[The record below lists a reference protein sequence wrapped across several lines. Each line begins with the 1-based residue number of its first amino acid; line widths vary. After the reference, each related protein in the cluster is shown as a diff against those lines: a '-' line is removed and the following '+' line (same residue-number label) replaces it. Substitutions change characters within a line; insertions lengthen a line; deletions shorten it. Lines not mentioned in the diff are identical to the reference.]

1 MSRLLPACFL
11 SLMTIA
17 VCAGPPA
24 QAAFPPGF
32 LWGTAISGFQ
42 TEMGG
47 SPASNDPNSDWW
59 VWTHDPANIAAGI
72 TSGDL
77 PEDGP
82 AFYDRFASDI
92 KLANRRL
99 HSNALRLGIEWSRIF
114 PTSTAGV
121 DASGGITFAVLQQLD
136 LLADQSA
143 VAHYRA
149 VLEELRDRQ
158 MVPFV
163 TLSHFSLP
171 LWIHDPIAAHAAF
184 ATVGANDPVP
194 TGFGPAGWLDP
205 VTATEFAKYAAY
217 AGWKFGELV
226 DFWAPLNEPMVVPV
240 SGYANIPSL
249 LASNFP
255 PGVFSFTAILTVL
268 TNEAVAQAGAY
279 DALKLWDTGDADGD
293 SESALVGLVHNMVFF
308 RPQRRGQP
316 VDVAATA
323 HADYL
328 YNRIWPNA
336 TILGDLDSNGNG
348 TIDPG
353 EHRPE
358 LAGKADFVGLN
369 YYFRAQALGLGA
381 PVTPVLPLFD
391 FLPTTSYTLC
401 PSRCSDLGWEIWPDG
416 LRSVLAT
423 AGSYGLPVY
432 ITENGIAD
440 ADDHQRPAFV
450 VQHLEVLEQAIADGV
465 ADVRGYF
472 HWSLMD
478 NFEWVSGYQPMFGLY
493 SLKPGTKNRKMRR
506 SARFFA
512 TIARDGTVPQ
522 RYRDRFP
529 Y

>member
-1 MSRLLPACFL
+1 MFRLLATCVF
-11 SLMTIA
+11 SLISVIA
-17 VCAGPPA
+17 CAGRFA
-24 QAAFPPGF
+24 HAAFPPGF

-42 TEMGG
+42 TDMGG

-99 HSNALRLGIEWSRIF
+99 RSNALRLGIEWSRIF
-114 PTSTAGV
+114 PTSTADV
-121 DASGGITFAVLQQLD
+121 DASAGITLAVLQQLD
-136 LLADQSA
+136 LLADQGA

-149 VLEELRDRQ
+149 VLEALRDRQ

-163 TLSHFSLP
+163 TLNHFSLP
-171 LWIHDPIAAHAAF
+171 LWIHDPLAAQAAL
-184 ATVGANDPVP
+184 ATVGANDPPP

-205 VTATEFAKYAAY
+205 ATATEFAKYAAY
-217 AGWKFGELV
+217 VGWKFGELV
-226 DFWAPLNEPMVVPV
+226 DFWTPLNEPMVVAV
-240 SGYANIPSL
+240 SGYANIPAV

-255 PGVFSFTAILTVL
+255 PAAFSFTAILEVL
-268 TNEAVAQAGAY
+268 TNEATAQAGAY
-279 DALKLWDTGDADGD
+279 DALKLWDAADADGD
-293 SESALVGLVHNMVFF
+293 GERALVGLVHNMVFF
-308 RPQRRGQP
+308 SPKRPADP
-316 VDVAATA
+316 TDIAATA
-323 HADYL
+323 HAEYL
-328 YNRIWPNA
+328 FNRLWPNA
-336 TILGDLDSNGNG
+336 MILGDLDSNANG
-348 TIDPG
+348 TIDAG

-358 LAGKADFVGLN
+358 LVGKADFVGLN
-369 YYFRAQALGLGA
+369 YYFRGKVLGLGF

-416 LRSVLAT
+416 LRAVLAT

-440 ADDHQRPAFV
+440 AEDRQRPAYV
-450 VQHLEVLEQAIADGV
+450 VQHLVVLEQAIADGV

-478 NFEWVSGYQPMFGLY
+478 NFEWVDGYQPMFGLY
-493 SLKPGTKNRKMRR
+493 SIKPGTKKRKVRR

-512 TIARDGTVPQ
+512 RIVRDGTVPQ

-529 Y
+529 W